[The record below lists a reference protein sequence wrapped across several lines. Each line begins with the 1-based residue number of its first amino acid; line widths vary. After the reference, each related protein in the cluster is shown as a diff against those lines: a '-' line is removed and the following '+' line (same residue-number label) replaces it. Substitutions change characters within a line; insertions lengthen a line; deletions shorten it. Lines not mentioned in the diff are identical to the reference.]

1 MRIFAGGREIE
12 IPTDSEGNA
21 DVQEIRQAVNIPENR
36 MPIIQRDTGE
46 NFLLPSHGKIK
57 LNPYDR
63 FLDAPIARRG
73 SYELQ

>member
-21 DVQEIRQAVNIPENR
+21 DVEEIRRVVNIRENR
-36 MPIIQRDTGE
+36 MPIIQRNTGE
-46 NFLLPSHGKIK
+46 NFIVPTNGQIK

-63 FLDAPIARRG
+63 FLDAPIAKRG
-73 SYELQ
+73 